1 MSEQIFKTAIIAI
14 AAIIAGV
21 FCRVEMLP
29 LIANPD
35 VVGALAAWF
44 ANPYSSGYSADVIA
58 CWAIFGAWIFYEAQ
72 AHGIARLDLRGARRG
87 PGRRGGLCPVSAHAY
102 AADGPARGLIGSGC

>member
-21 FCRVEMLP
+21 FCRVVMLP

-44 ANPYSSGYSADVIA
+44 ANPYSA
-58 CWAIFGAWIFYEAQ
+58 AI
-72 AHGIARLDLRGARRG
+72 RLM
-87 PGRRGGLCPVSAHAY
+87 
-102 AADGPARGLIGSGC
+102 